1 MGFVHDFR
9 DFAIK
14 GNVFDLAIGVI
25 MGGAFGKIVSALID
39 HLISPILGMFGGINF
54 SEMYV
59 MIGKVDKVFTEAV
72 KKADGT
78 IDTAAKAAA
87 EVAKNPDGTIQKAYA
102 VMLTNPNGST
112 MSYADAKTHGP
123 ALGYGAFLTETINF
137 LIMAFVVFLMVK
149 AYTAARK
156 RFENEKPAPAPAPI
170 GPSEKD
176 YLKEIRDL
184 LARK

>member
-1 MGFVHDFR
+1 MGFVQDFR

-25 MGGAFGKIVSALID
+25 MGGAFGKIVTALID
-39 HLISPILGMFGGINF
+39 HLIGPVLGIFGGMNF
-54 SEMYV
+54 NDLYV
-59 MIGKVDKVFTEAV
+59 MV
-72 KKADGT
+72 KMKDEKAPYSLVIRD
-78 IDTAAKAAA
+78 AKGDMVNYA
-87 EVAKNPDGTIQKAYA
+87 E
-102 VMLTNPNGST
+102 
-112 MSYADAKTHGP
+112 AKTHGA
-123 ALGYGAFLTETINF
+123 ALGYGAFLTEVINF

-149 AYTAARK
+149 AYTAAKK
-156 RFENEKPAPAPAPI
+156 RFEDQKPAPAPAPA